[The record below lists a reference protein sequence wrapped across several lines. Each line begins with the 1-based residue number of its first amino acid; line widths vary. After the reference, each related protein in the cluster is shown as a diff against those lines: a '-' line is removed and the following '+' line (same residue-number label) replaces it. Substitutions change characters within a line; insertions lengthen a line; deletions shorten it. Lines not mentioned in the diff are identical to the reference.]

1 MGNKIIAKILYNP
14 QHCHNEAAISVNNHT
29 IHLFTQSPSYHC
41 CSSHFL
47 TGHGLLELNI
57 LRAKD
62 LVAMDSNGKYTT
74 NQTDKRHMP
83 MKYQR
88 SGMQSLVSQIIK
100 VLLNR
105 VL

>member
-1 MGNKIIAKILYNP
+1 MGNKIIAKIIYNP
-14 QHCHNEAAISVNNHT
+14 QHCHYEPAISVNNHT
-29 IHLFTQSPSYHC
+29 ITITQFIFFTSSPSCHC

-74 NQTDKRHMP
+74 NQTDKRHMH

-88 SGMQSLVSQIIK
+88 SGMRSLA
-100 VLLNR
+100 
-105 VL
+105 